1 MKYCISGRQPLST
14 LKEADEIKMKY
25 EDRER
30 AIDYIQA
37 FPEKTI
43 IITIPKDIEDI
54 EWKLLDVYN
63 ESCTLVLC
71 LESLNHVNECNAHN
85 VKFYWAY
92 PITSYYELRGILN
105 LNPYYIFLGAPLC
118 FDLETV
124 QSITGVYIRL
134 VANVAYD
141 AYIPREDGI
150 CGQWIRPEDVKY
162 YEPYVN
168 ALEFNGVDLA
178 AERTLLHVYKDN
190 QNWPGNLNLLLKNL
204 NYNIDNRALPD
215 EIGPIRIRCGQRC
228 MRNGACHYCHSAFK
242 FADALRKKHYE
253 LKAEDNN

>member
-1 MKYCISGRQPLST
+1 MLFRS
-14 LKEADEIKMKY
+14 
-25 EDRER
+25 
-30 AIDYIQA
+30 
-37 FPEKTI
+37 
-43 IITIPKDIEDI
+43 
-54 EWKLLDVYN
+54 
-63 ESCTLVLC
+63 
-71 LESLNHVNECNAHN
+71 H
-85 VKFYWAY
+85 
-92 PITSYYELRGILN
+92 
-105 LNPYYIFLGAPLC
+105 
-118 FDLETV
+118 
-124 QSITGVYIRL
+124 SITGVYIRL
-134 VANVAYD
+134 VANIAYD